1 MTSSRTVRAGFGG
14 GALLIGGLLAVIVLA
29 HYFTRISG
37 VLLFWAAFVLTR
49 PFGATVGD
57 LLTKPVAKGGLALGT
72 IGSSAVLL
80 GVLVAMVIY
89 AIVAQSRQRDLAPA
103 RIAQSVEE

>member
-1 MTSSRTVRAGFGG
+1 
-14 GALLIGGLLAVIVLA
+14 
-29 HYFTRISG
+29 YFTRISG

-89 AIVAQSRQRDLAPA
+89 AIAAQARQRDLAPA
-103 RIAQSVEE
+103 RIAQPVEE